1 MKLRLTLLA
10 VSILTVFPLGAQDM
24 GQLYQDALDAFNV
37 GDFEEVESLFDGN
50 IDKLDEKEQVQ
61 AFRMLALGNFYRD
74 RTEKAKEYAK
84 QLLLL
89 DPFYSS
95 YSDPPRFLDLLS
107 VLKKQSSTVTTASKI
122 AESIEEVP
130 VPVTLITKEM
140 IRASGATRLQDVL
153 KLYVPGLNEISG
165 LEDNVAM
172 RGLYGLGQE
181 TILVLLDG
189 HRLNSQSTNSESFD
203 YRNSLDKLKQIEV
216 LRGPASSLYGNVALT
231 AVVNLITESGGEVD
245 GVHVSGLVGNNDT
258 DGATV
263 MLGSGNIQ
271 SDYLI
276 WASLYKSQGE
286 EVIQDRSKHYIGGY
300 IAKPAFDLGIKMHWG
315 DISVEATGQHAH
327 PVPYY
332 NLLSLTDAFTYDSYG
347 KVNGE
352 GPGMARTNLRADME
366 WSHTW
371 SDCSL
376 SASLYGSSERMQI
389 YNVLG
394 DEVPYAVLQYLAQ
407 GLGLTEIKTK
417 GTRQIISWDDY
428 SFGGMLTG
436 TWNYSLRNGMSGS
449 ALLGFQYEDLVE
461 GDATLL
467 IGADFT
473 NTNNVRHSILVN
485 GIERTSSAFVQ
496 VKHYF
501 TDKLILNG
509 GLRYDNKKR
518 LVGKKL
524 NTLSPRVSLIWQPW
538 QLLTLKGAY
547 SHAFVDAATFYRG
560 STISLFSGGEE
571 LDPEKMDAFQAGAIF
586 NFNRTGLKYEM
597 NSFYNK
603 VRDMV
608 YYNTQSLGSIDGSSG
623 RRAFYNAGHICM
635 AGVENTL
642 QLNRDRLF
650 ANVNVTYQ
658 YPVNV
663 EKEGISVDNLDNV
676 PHLLGN
682 AVAQYAL
689 YAPKDG
695 GRLSVRGNIHFQSS
709 FNSTK
714 NDILALFLTGVNDT
728 YKEGGHAVFGA
739 GVEWKGVKGL
749 NVSLDLSNLTDKKY
763 KVGGQLLDGVPG
775 QGRSIIFK
783 VGYDISLDAR
793 K

>member
-1 MKLRLTLLA
+1 MKLRLTLLVA
-10 VSILTVFPLGAQDM
+10 CVLTAIPLGAQDM
-24 GQLYQDALDAFNV
+24 GQLYQNAIDAFNM
-37 GDFEEVESLFDGN
+37 GDFEKVESLFEGN
-50 IDKLDEKEQVQ
+50 VDKLEEKEQVQ
-61 AFRMLALGNFYRD
+61 AYRMLALGNLYRD
-74 RTEKAKEYAK
+74 RTDKAKEYAK

-89 DPFYSS
+89 DPFYTS
-95 YSDPPRFLDLLS
+95 YSDSPRFLDMLS

-130 VPVTLITKEM
+130 VPVTLITKDM
-140 IRASGATRLQDVL
+140 IKASGATRLQDVL

-172 RGLYGLGQE
+172 RGIYGLGQE

-203 YRNSLDKLKQIEV
+203 FRNSLDKLKQIEV

-231 AVVNLITESGGEVD
+231 AVVNLITESGGDVD
-245 GVHVSGLVGNNDT
+245 GVHVSGLTGNNST
-258 DGATV
+258 YGATI

-271 SDYLI
+271 SDYMI
-276 WASLYKSQGE
+276 WASIYKSQGE

-300 IAKPAFDLGIKMHWG
+300 LAKPAFDLGVKLHWG
-315 DISVEATGQHAH
+315 DISFEAIGQHAH

-352 GPGMARTNLRADME
+352 GPGMARTNMRTDVE
-366 WSHTW
+366 WAHTW
-371 SDCSL
+371 NNYTL

-394 DEVPYAVLQYLAQ
+394 DEVPYAILQYLAQ
-407 GLGLTEIKTK
+407 GFGLTEIRTK

-428 SFGGMLTG
+428 SFGGMLTN
-436 TWNYSLRNGMSGS
+436 TWNYSLRNGMNGS
-449 ALLGFQYEDLVE
+449 ALLGFQSEDLLE

-473 NTNNVRHSILVN
+473 NTNNVRHAILVD
-485 GIERTSSAFVQ
+485 GAERTLSAFFQ
-496 VKHYF
+496 MKHYF
-501 TDKLILNG
+501 TDKFILNG
-509 GLRYDNKKR
+509 GFRYDNKKR
-518 LVGKKL
+518 ILGKKL
-524 NTLSPRVSLIWQPW
+524 NTVSPRVSLIWQPN

-560 STISLFSGGEE
+560 STISIFSGGEG
-571 LDPEKMDAFQAGAIF
+571 LDPEIMDAFQAGAIF
-586 NFNRTGLKYEM
+586 NFSSLGLKYEM
-597 NSFYNK
+597 NAFYNK

-608 YYNTQSLGSIDGSSG
+608 YYNTKSLGSIDSTSG

-635 AGVENTL
+635 AGLENTL

-650 ANVNVTYQ
+650 ANVNFTCQ
-658 YPVNV
+658 YPVDIA
-663 EKEGISVDNLDNV
+663 EYGLSDEILDNV
-676 PHLLGN
+676 PHFLGN
-682 AVAQYAL
+682 AVASYML

-695 GRLSVRGNIHFQSS
+695 GRLSVRGNVHFQSS
-709 FNSTK
+709 FNSTM
-714 NDILALFLTGVNDT
+714 NDILALFITGTNDT
-728 YKEGGHAVFGA
+728 YHEDGYAVFGA
-739 GVEWKGVKGL
+739 GVEWKGTKGL
-749 NVSLDLSNLTDKKY
+749 NLSLDLSNLTNKEY
-763 KVGGQLLDGVPG
+763 QVGGQLLDGVPG

-783 VGYDISLDAR
+783 VGYDFSLNS